1 MDNPPPVVSESR
13 VNRLDPP
20 VPYESLPALV
30 DAAAQRF
37 GAAPLWVSIDE
48 DRTTISFAGFA
59 RDTLKCANALYALG
73 VRPGT
78 HVSVML
84 PNVPAYCI
92 TWIALAR
99 LGAVMVPVNMQYT
112 SRELEYVLRDSDSTF
127 LVIDEST
134 LPVFTGIADGKAII
148 PPAQLVIHGKGDAQ
162 YPGWQKTVDAASDT
176 PPVVPAPNA
185 DTLVSIQYTSGT
197 TGFPKGCML
206 TQDYWLVLGWVRA
219 HQGPYPQRLMIDR
232 PLSYMGG
239 KWRFLI
245 ALYIGSVACISQRFS
260 LSQLQQRL
268 IDHQIDFFSVTD
280 AVAKLEP
287 HPEIGKVKFA
297 WISSGGLSKD
307 LQRGAEEKFHAPVR
321 ELYGMTEI
329 GSTLYMPI
337 ADTHTVGSG
346 SCGLPAPYRDCRIVG
361 VDGQDVPQGK
371 TGELWVRGRGILK
384 GYYNKPEATRSAFSG
399 EWFRTGDLFRQ
410 DEQGYFYIEGRIKES
425 IRRSGENIAAR
436 EIESVAASIPGVLET
451 AAVPVPDDKRGEEV
465 KLVVALQPGFTPEQ
479 VTPAQ
484 VISHCE
490 AGLAAFKVPR
500 YIEYIAEFP
509 RTTSGKIAKHEL
521 VKDAGKR
528 QVYDRAAN
536 AWH

>member
-1 MDNPPPVVSESR
+1 MDTSAASATH
-13 VNRLDPP
+13 VNRLDRP
-20 VPYESLPALV
+20 VPYASLPALV
-30 DAAAQRF
+30 DGAAQRF

-48 DRTTISFAGFA
+48 DRTTISFAEFSRA
-59 RDTLKCANALYALG
+59 TLKCANALYALG

-127 LVIDEST
+127 LVIDDST
-134 LPVFTGIADGKAII
+134 LSIFAGIENGGAII
-148 PPAQLVIHGKGDAQ
+148 PPAQLVIHGKNDGKHPD
-162 YPGWQKTVDAASDT
+162 WQKFVDAAPDT
-176 PPVVPAPNA
+176 APAVPPPTA

-219 HQGPYPQRLMIDR
+219 HQGPYPKRLMIDR

-245 ALYIGSVACISQRFS
+245 ALYIGSSACISQRFS

-268 IDHQIDFFSVTD
+268 IDHRIDFFSVTD

-287 HPEIGKVKFA
+287 HSDIGKVKFA
-297 WISSGGLSKD
+297 WISSGGLSRD
-307 LQRGAEEKFHAPVR
+307 LQSLAEAKFHAPVR
-321 ELYGMTEI
+321 DLYGMTEI
-329 GSTLYMPI
+329 GSTLYVPI

-346 SCGLPAPYRDCRIVG
+346 TCGLPAPYRDCRIVG
-361 VDGQDVPQGK
+361 VDGQDVPRGK

-384 GYYNKPEATRSAFSG
+384 GYYNKPEATQSAFSG

-465 KLVVALQPGFTPEQ
+465 KLVVALQPGYTPEQ

-521 VKDAGKR
+521 VRDAGKR
-528 QVYDRAAN
+528 KVYDRAAN
-536 AWH
+536 AWR